1 MSSRSSHW
9 KLILMLGAFTALVPL
24 TIDLYL
30 PAFPELAGDLGTS
43 ASLIQLSLT
52 TSLIGIAFGQLV
64 IGALSDIFGRKKP
77 LIIAI
82 AVYIVTSIICAVA
95 PNIWVL
101 VVARFIQGFS
111 GAGGIVISRS
121 IIRDLYSGS
130 ELTKMFSLL
139 VLVMG
144 LAPILA
150 PMIGGQILLF
160 TSWRGLFVILSV
172 AGLILTAVAILRLKE
187 SLPLNERSDGGLKAT
202 ISVFVRLTKHRRY
215 MGFALVQ
222 GFASAA
228 MFAYISG
235 SSFILQDIFEISPQ
249 AYAMIFGLNAL
260 GFISMSQVV
269 GRLSGI
275 VHEEKLLITG
285 FIVAL
290 TGGVT
295 LVSAAVMHGG
305 LIFVIV
311 GLFFITSSTGMMNPT
326 SLSLAM
332 QTQNRNAG
340 SASALLGLF
349 QFVFGG
355 TVAPI
360 VGVFGTSTILP
371 LAIIILVSQ
380 ILIVL
385 SYILLVK
392 TKEEGNE
399 STI

>member
-82 AVYIVTSIICAVA
+82 SVYIVASIICAVA

-285 FIVAL
+285 FIIAL

>member
-1 MSSRSSHW
+1 MASRSSHLR
-9 KLILMLGAFTALVPL
+9 LILLLGAFTALVPL

-30 PAFPELAGDLGTS
+30 PAFPKLAEGLKTEP
-43 ASLIQLSLT
+43 SLVQLSLT
-52 TSLIGIAFGQLV
+52 TSLLGIAFGQLV

-82 AVYIVTSIICAVA
+82 GIYVIASVVCAIA

-101 VVARFIQGFS
+101 VAARFVQGFS

-160 TSWRGLFVILSV
+160 TSWRGLFAILSV
-172 AGLILTAVAILRLKE
+172 AGIILTALAIIKLKE
-187 SLPLNERSDGGLKAT
+187 SLPVKERSEGGLRST
-202 ISVFVRLTKHRRY
+202 VEVFVKLMKHRRY
-215 MGFALVQ
+215 MGFAFIQ
-222 GFASAA
+222 GFAAAA
-228 MFAYISG
+228 MFSYISG
-235 SSFILQDIFEISPQ
+235 SSFILQDIFALSPQ
-249 AYAMIFGLNAL
+249 AYSMIFGLNAL
-260 GFISMSQVV
+260 GFITMSQVV
-269 GRLSGI
+269 GRLSDR
-275 VHEEKLLITG
+275 VHEEKLLVIG
-285 FIVAL
+285 FLVAL
-290 TGGVT
+290 TGGTT
-295 LVSAAVMHGG
+295 LVSAAFFDGG
-305 LIFVIV
+305 LIFVII

-332 QTQNRNAG
+332 QTQDRNAG

-349 QFVFGG
+349 QFVFGA

-371 LAIIILVSQ
+371 LATIILVSQ
-380 ILIVL
+380 LLIVL

-392 TKEEGNE
+392 TREGHV
-399 STI
+399 IGA

>member
-82 AVYIVTSIICAVA
+82 SVYIVASIICAVA

-202 ISVFVRLTKHRRY
+202 ISVFVRLMKHRRY